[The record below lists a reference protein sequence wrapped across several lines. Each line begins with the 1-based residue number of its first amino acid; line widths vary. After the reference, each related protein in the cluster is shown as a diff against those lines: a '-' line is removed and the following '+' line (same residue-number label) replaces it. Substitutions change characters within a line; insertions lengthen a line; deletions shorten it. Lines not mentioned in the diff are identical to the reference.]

1 MQPVPTT
8 LIDNRDPSKKPL
20 FSVIVAVYNSQR
32 TLRATL
38 RSFELQTSPNGTVEY
53 VFVNDGS
60 IDKSLDIVL
69 SWARARRNVVVLS
82 KPNGG
87 IASTRNAALAVAR
100 GEWVTSVDPD
110 DIIERHYFDEVAKM
124 IAADAEGEIAMLA
137 TRVLVTKHET
147 GKFSTKHPLDKKF
160 RSGNRLIDLR
170 AEPNAFAIGA
180 TTFLRRLVL
189 AEADLG
195 YDSRIAPS
203 FEDGNLILRYL
214 SHFEV
219 PLVAIVSSAHYFYRK
234 VSGGN
239 SAVQGGWSSPS
250 KYIDQVQWGYLGALE
265 YVRSNCG
272 YTPDWL
278 AVAICYDLM
287 YYFKEYHKYDSKTRW
302 VGSDTSLS
310 DEFLGFCRDIF
321 TQVSFEQLQMLN
333 VNAPSWSLLQALR
346 AFFFPNEASGRLFRW
361 GARPDGKIN
370 FTVVHA
376 HPGGDM
382 QILENARPKAVRI
395 EGSKTHSYFG
405 RVFAEEVSF
414 SLDSRDASLFIDG
427 ILCPADAKVV
437 PEQAPFSPQLLAA
450 LREKSLVARRT
461 AREWSKAQRIVER
474 ARIESAILQRPM
486 LATLGAKVLKRV
498 RRKLKKE
505 TDYNA
510 ELRSKVEAIRS
521 SPYGQSLAGCWY
533 LLDHPERA
541 DDNAEH
547 LYRYLMNYR
556 PEINAVFALQRDSN
570 DWERLSNEGFH
581 LVDYGSPE
589 SSAAALQAAVV
600 LSSDAVEACMYP
612 APRKVFGKP
621 QYDFVFL
628 QHGICEK
635 DISAWLRGKDIAM
648 CLTSTSDEFS
658 FFAWKKSPYEFQMA
672 QVALTGLPR
681 HDALLQKSE
690 VDRFQVENRQGPHR
704 LLLIPT
710 WRKDLKEA
718 LAQSPSPVQA
728 SRVFR
733 ESVFGDSWLS
743 VLEDPDLSQLMELGE
758 LRIDLLLHPNFDSGL
773 EGIDLPLG
781 VNFLS
786 LGEKGFQEMII
797 DCDSFLTDFSSL
809 AFDASYVGKAVSYFH
824 FDIDL
829 IGAGTHS
836 WVPGNFDYDKMGLG
850 PVHRTAEDV
859 VTWIRQRVSGES
871 RDDGMFRAR
880 AEATFL
886 PRDGNN
892 CARVVESV
900 ELMLSKAWP
909 LARPALPAE
918 ALPPIVG
925 IDGWIPPDFCSRQE
939 SSFSQQ

>member
-8 LIDNRDPSKKPL
+8 LVDNRDPSKKPL
-20 FSVIVAVYNSQR
+20 FSVIVAVYNSQL

-38 RSFELQTSPNGTVEY
+38 RSFELQTSANEAIEY
-53 VFVNDGS
+53 LFVNDGS
-60 IDKSLDIVL
+60 IDRSLDIVL
-69 SWARARRNVVVLS
+69 SWARGRRNVVVLS

-100 GEWVTSVDPD
+100 GDWVTSVDPD

-124 IAADAEGEIAMLA
+124 IRADAEGELAMLA
-137 TRVLVTKHET
+137 TRVLITKHET

-160 RSGNRLIDLR
+160 RSGNRLVDLR
-170 AEPNAFAIGA
+170 TEPNAFAIGA
-180 TTFLRRLVL
+180 TTFLRRSVL
-189 AEADLG
+189 ADSGLG

-214 SHFEV
+214 SHFQV
-219 PLVAIVSSAHYFYRK
+219 PLVALVSSAHYFYRK

-250 KYIDQVQWGYLGALE
+250 KYIDQVQWGYLGALD
-265 YVRSNCG
+265 YVRSHCG

-278 AVAICYDLM
+278 AVAVCYDLM
-287 YYFKEYHKYDSKTRW
+287 YFFKDYHKYDSKTRW

-310 DEFLGFCRDIF
+310 EEFLGFCRDIF
-321 TQVSFEQLQMLN
+321 THVSFEQLQMLS

-346 AFFFPNEASGRLFRW
+346 TFFFPDGASGRLFRW
-361 GARPDGKIN
+361 GSRPDGKIN

-376 HPGGDM
+376 QPCGDV
-382 QILENARPKAVRI
+382 QILENARPKAVSI

-414 SLDSRDASLFIDG
+414 SLGSRDASLFIDG
-427 ILCPADAKVV
+427 VLCPTGDKVLSK
-437 PEQAPFSPQLLAA
+437 EAPFSPQLLAA

-461 AREWSKAQRIVER
+461 AREWSKARRMVER
-474 ARIESAILQRPM
+474 VRVESAVLRRPM
-486 LATLGAKVLKRV
+486 LVTLSAKVLRRV
-498 RRKLKKE
+498 QGKLKKE

-547 LYRYLMNYR
+547 LYRYLMNHR
-556 PEINAVFALQRDSN
+556 PEINAVFALQRDSK
-570 DWERLSNEGFH
+570 DWERLFNEGFH

-589 SSAAALQAAVV
+589 SSAAALQAGVV

-658 FFAWKKSPYEFQMA
+658 FFTWKKSPYEFQMA

-681 HDALLQKSE
+681 HDALLHKSE
-690 VDRFQVENRQGPHR
+690 VDRLQVEHRQGPHR

-710 WRKDLKEA
+710 WRKDLKES
-718 LAQSPSPVQA
+718 LAKAPSPGEA

-743 VLEDPDLSQLMELGE
+743 VLEDPYLRQLTERGK
-758 LRIDLLLHPNFDSGL
+758 LRIDFLLHPNFDSGL
-773 EGIDLPLG
+773 EGIDLPSG
-781 VNFLS
+781 VNLLN
-786 LGEKGFQEMII
+786 LGEKGFQEII
-797 DCDSFLTDFSSL
+797 IECDSFLTDFSSL
-809 AFDASYVGKAVSYFH
+809 AFDASYVGKAVGYFH
-824 FDIDL
+824 FDIDS

-850 PVHRTAEDV
+850 PVHRTAKDV

-871 RDDGMFRAR
+871 REDSAYRAR
-880 AEATFL
+880 AESTFL

-892 CARVVESV
+892 SARVVESV

-909 LARPALPAE
+909 LSRPVLPAE

-925 IDGWIPPDFCSRQE
+925 IDGWNTSDLSSRQE
-939 SSFSQQ
+939 STFSQR